1 MRISSNSSVRSGI
14 VLAGGDGTRLRSFV
28 QQLRREAIPKQYVN
42 FIGTRSMFEHT
53 FSRAEKLI
61 PRRRLFSVV
70 NENHLSFPEARR
82 QIGTRPQD
90 TVVIQPENKE
100 TAPGILLPLLQLHK
114 QSRNAAVAILPSD
127 HFILEEDIF
136 VSYLAMAL
144 WMVER
149 DPSRM
154 ILLGAEPTEAE
165 TEYGY
170 ILPGKSVGVAAAGC
184 DLRYVERF
192 IEKPA
197 PSVARQLILRG
208 ALWNTMVLVAHA
220 KTLLDLMR
228 CLVPDLYHP
237 LREISEANGNGNGI
251 ERKRK
256 VYAALEPLNFSQAVL
271 EKLPVHQPG
280 CLSVLPMPGVFW
292 SDWGS
297 RRRLLNVLNK
307 AGYMARFQGLSE
319 EQLFKHWEEHL
330 VQ

>member
-1 MRISSNSSVRSGI
+1 MRNSSDSSVRCGI

-28 QQLRREAIPKQYVN
+28 QQLRQEPIPKQYVN

-82 QIGTRPQD
+82 QIGIRPRD

-149 DPSRM
+149 DPSRV
-154 ILLGAEPTEAE
+154 ILLGAEPNEAE

-170 ILPGKSVGVAAAGC
+170 ILPGKSVSAVGVC
-184 DLRYVERF
+184 DLRYVDGF

-197 PSVARQLILRG
+197 PPVARRLILRG

-228 CLVPDLYHP
+228 CLVPDLYYP
-237 LREISEANGNGNGI
+237 LRELSEANGDRNET

-256 VYAALEPLNFSQAVL
+256 VYAALKPINFSQAVL
-271 EKLPVHQPG
+271 EKLPVHDPG

>member
-1 MRISSNSSVRSGI
+1 MRTSSDSPVRCGI
-14 VLAGGDGTRLRSFV
+14 VLAGGDGTRLRPFV
-28 QQLRREAIPKQYVN
+28 QQLRLEPIPKQYVN

-70 NENHLSFPEARR
+70 NENHFSFPEARR
-82 QIGTRPQD
+82 QIGTRPRD

-100 TAPGILLPLLQLHK
+100 TAPGILLPLLQLYK
-114 QSRNAAVAILPSD
+114 QSPNAAVAIFPSD

-149 DPSRM
+149 DPSRL
-154 ILLGAEPTEAE
+154 ILLGAEPNDAE

-170 ILPGKSVGVAAAGC
+170 ILPREHVGAAASC
-184 DLRYVERF
+184 DLQYVDRF

-197 PSVARQLILRG
+197 LSVARQLILRG

-228 CLVPDLYHP
+228 CLIPELYHS
-237 LREISEANGNGNGI
+237 LSEISDANDNRNEA
-251 ERKRK
+251 ERKRNI
-256 VYAALEPLNFSQAVL
+256 YAALKPVNFSQAVL
-271 EKLPVHQPG
+271 EKLPVNDPG
-280 CLSVLPMPGVFW
+280 RLSVLPMPGVFW

-319 EQLFKHWEEHL
+319 EELFKHWEEHL

>member
-1 MRISSNSSVRSGI
+1 MRISSDSPVRCGI
-14 VLAGGDGTRLRSFV
+14 VLAGGDGTRLRHFV
-28 QQLRREAIPKQYVN
+28 QQLRREPIPKQYVN

-61 PRRRLFSVV
+61 ARRRLFSVV
-70 NENHLSFPEARR
+70 NENHFSFPEARR
-82 QIGTRPQD
+82 QIGTRPHE

-100 TAPGILLPLLQLHK
+100 TAPGILLPLLQLYK
-114 QSRNAAVAILPSD
+114 QSPNAGVAIFPSD

-144 WMVER
+144 WMIER
-149 DPSRM
+149 DPSRL
-154 ILLGAEPTEAE
+154 ILLGAEPNEAE

-170 ILPGKSVGVAAAGC
+170 ILPGEGVGAAGVC
-184 DLRYVERF
+184 DLRCVDQF

-197 PSVARQLILRG
+197 PPVARRLVLRG
-208 ALWNTMVLVAHA
+208 ALWNTMVLVANA

-228 CLVPDLYHP
+228 CFVPELYHS
-237 LREISEANGNGNGI
+237 LSEISEANDNGNGT

-256 VYAALEPLNFSQAVL
+256 VYAALEPVNFSQAVL
-271 EKLPVHQPG
+271 EKLPVHKPG

-319 EQLFKHWEEHL
+319 EELFKHWEEHL